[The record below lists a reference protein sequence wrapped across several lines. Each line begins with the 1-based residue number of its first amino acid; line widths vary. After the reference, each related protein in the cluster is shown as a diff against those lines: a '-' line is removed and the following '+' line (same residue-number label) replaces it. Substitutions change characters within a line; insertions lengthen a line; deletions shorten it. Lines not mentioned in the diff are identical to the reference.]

1 MKNWLDL
8 HEPAIVIIHIFIKI
22 SLKLF
27 GCTMYRVVKNYYD
40 GQVNKKCAH
49 AKE

>member
-8 HEPAIVIIHIFIKI
+8 HEPYKYMNYTHFYQDFPQA
-22 SLKLF
+22 LW
-27 GCTMYRVVKNYYD
+27 MYNVVKNYYD